1 MTQDDILISQ
11 IESDGF
17 IIDIREISNSEM
29 ITSWK
34 VDLLFNSY
42 QTILTFYKKEKRED
56 RDEMDY
62 DYKIEIEFSE
72 IVLTKEDEKN
82 ILIFLIIENKLNKF

>member
-17 IIDIREISNSEM
+17 IIDIREIGNSEM

-34 VDLLFNSY
+34 VDLLFNTY

-62 DYKIEIEFSE
+62 EYKIEIEFSE

-82 ILIFLIIENKLNKF
+82 ILIFLVNENRLNKF